1 MKLTQGLMMEATS
14 KQFAKSK
21 HVLKLLSLCLEYF
34 IWGHLLLNWTAGAS
48 LYQEK
53 IQHKHQRPQCFPN
66 HAVFFSI
73 WQESGLFGVQIPQFF
88 LYFAE
93 SLNADRNG

>member
-1 MKLTQGLMMEATS
+1 MEATL
-14 KQFAKSK
+14 KQFGESK
-21 HVLKLLSLCLEYF
+21 HVFKLLGLCPEYF
-34 IWGHLLLNWTAGAS
+34 ILGHLLLNWTAGAS

-53 IQHKHQRPQCFPN
+53 IQHKHQRLQCFHN
-66 HAVFFSI
+66 LAVFFSI
-73 WQESGLFGVQIPQFF
+73 WRESGLFGIQIPRFC